1 MLGSVVSAEE
11 RTAVNDGINVNYP
24 IFLGLYFY
32 WYLLIKYF
40 ILFFYFYSDSL
51 IRKYECM
58 LHLVSA

>member
-11 RTAVNDGINVNYP
+11 RTAVNDGINVNYS

-40 ILFFYFYSDSL
+40 ILFFLFL
-51 IRKYECM
+51 F
-58 LHLVSA
+58 

>member
-24 IFLGLYFY
+24 IFIGLYFY

-40 ILFFYFYSDSL
+40 ILFFLFL
-51 IRKYECM
+51 F
-58 LHLVSA
+58 